1 MKIGQKTEEQSY
13 QLKNKTMK
21 SLLLILA
28 MSPALAAVLIVAL
41 LLVAGLIGYL
51 TAWFYAKSVYTPVI
65 KKLEDEKAQLNHEIS
80 GLKRE
85 IGKLEGNIK
94 ELGEKLEEL
103 EKEVAEREKEV
114 SEKVTIINQ
123 IEGELKSLK
132 EKPKV

>member
-1 MKIGQKTEEQSY
+1 MKIGRKTEEQSY
-13 QLKNKTMK
+13 QLKNKIMK

-28 MSPALAAVLIVAL
+28 MSPALAAVLIVVL
-41 LLVAGLIGYL
+41 LLVAGVIGYI

-80 GLKRE
+80 GLKSE
-85 IGKLEGNIK
+85 IGKLEDKIK
-94 ELGEKLEEL
+94 DLDIKVDEL
-103 EKEVAEREKEV
+103 EKEVADREKEV

-123 IEGELKSLK
+123 IERELKGLK